1 MKISKF
7 LKIMG
12 AIFTVII
19 LANIFSVYSLRQSFK
34 NERLT
39 IERQK
44 EFKQL
49 GIDLRNASDYLT
61 NQARRYVQF
70 GEQKFY
76 DNYWKEV
83 KETKTRDH
91 VVDRLKELGSPQEEL
106 DLIEK
111 SKNNSDDLVK
121 IEDEAMKSV
130 KKKDFNKARQLM
142 FDSNYDNNK
151 TKIEEPILEFQ
162 EKMNSRTESEV
173 QAERKKSNMLFNIT
187 IGLIIILIGLIIF
200 TFIVLIKKIS
210 NLDEISDKLK
220 ELSNNEG
227 DLTSR
232 IQSNSKDEVGEIASS
247 FNNLLENLQN
257 LIIQIINTTL
267 DIKKQSDEFITIS
280 QGIKEGSEQITVTME
295 EMSEGVEEQA
305 VSASEVASSSQNLN
319 NIIEEANE
327 SEKSLKIS
335 SKEVLRITKE
345 GKNEMESSVNQ
356 IISINDI
363 VKESVQKVNR
373 LDFQSQEISKLVQ
386 VIKSISEQ
394 TNLLALNAAIE
405 AARAG
410 ESGKGFAVVADEIRK
425 LAEEVGHSV
434 NEITELVISIQNESK
449 TVASSLEKGYEE
461 VEKGTNQIKGTG
473 ETFRIIDVNISEIV
487 DKIEYVSS
495 KFDNIQQNSK
505 KIEEEIQKVAS
516 VSEETSAGIEE
527 TTASVQEETNSI
539 EIVFQNALKVSEL
552 SDNLSNM
559 VKKFK
564 VK

>member
-49 GIDLRNASDYLT
+49 GIDLRNASEYLT

-70 GEQKFY
+70 GERKFY

-91 VVDRLKELGSPQEEL
+91 VVERLKELGSPQEEL

-111 SKNNSDDLVK
+111 SKNNSDELVK

-130 KKKDFNKARQLM
+130 KKKDFDKARQLM

-200 TFIVLIKKIS
+200 TFIVLVKKIS
-210 NLDEISDKLK
+210 NLAEISDKLK

-247 FNNLLENLQN
+247 FNNLLKNLQN

-267 DIKKQSDEFITIS
+267 DIKKQSDEFIRIS

-449 TVASSLEKGYEE
+449 TVANSLEKGYEE

-473 ETFRIIDVNISEIV
+473 EIFRIIDVNISEIV
-487 DKIEYVSS
+487 DKIDYVSS